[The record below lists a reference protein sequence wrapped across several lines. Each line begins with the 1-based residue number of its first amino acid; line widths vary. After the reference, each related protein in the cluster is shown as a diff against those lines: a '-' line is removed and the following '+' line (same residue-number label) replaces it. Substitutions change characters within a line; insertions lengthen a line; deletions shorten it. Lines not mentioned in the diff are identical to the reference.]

1 MENLRPHIFPHN
13 SRPHKKHRAN
23 QYRPQPHRYVR
34 THTHRD
40 TEIIHANKFIA
51 NVACG
56 ARWFLFLSLSLS
68 FIFIASVSFCCWPF
82 WDIRLPRF
90 CPTRTFYAILLR
102 KKKHKTQQENVH
114 VSFIAIASY
123 TRVLCVNPRVIDR
136 EKEVNGFGWNT
147 VVSEHL
153 LLKLMTH
160 KLWINI
166 IAHSNNI
173 CSFLLV
179 LLPPH
184 NSASQ
189 LSNCVI
195 SFIIW
200 HAYAVYIYI
209 FIRSRYTHCT
219 LASHMAIGCFSSFG
233 KRWLQ
238 PVWTWQTRF
247 ISHQRWQ
254 WPIWAARQSQKYH

>member
-1 MENLRPHIFPHN
+1 M
-13 SRPHKKHRAN
+13 RAL
-23 QYRPQPHRYVR
+23 
-34 THTHRD
+34 THTQRHRNYPRQQ
-40 TEIIHANKFIA
+40 IYCQCCVWRSVI
-51 NVACG
+51 
-56 ARWFLFLSLSLS
+56 SLSLAL
-68 FIFIASVSFCCWPF
+68 FIIHIYCQCV
-82 WDIRLPRF
+82 
-90 CPTRTFYAILLR
+90 ILLLAVLGHSITSFLSDPYVLR
-102 KKKHKTQQENVH
+102 DIIEKKKHKTQQENVH

-123 TRVLCVNPRVIDR
+123 TRVFCVNPRVIDR

-254 WPIWAARQSQKYH
+254 WPI